1 MSSQSLSDIARF
13 KPLVVGGVHV
23 VLLLM
28 GVEWLLLFGV
38 DVNGVDKLAVEGV
51 E

>member
-13 KPLVVGGVHV
+13 MPRVVGGVHV
-23 VLLLM
+23 LLLDD
-28 GVEWLLLFGV
+28 ELLLLIGV
-38 DVNGVDKLAVEGV
+38 DVKGVDKAVVEGD

>member
-23 VLLLM
+23 LLLEVALLI
-28 GVEWLLLFGV
+28 GVE
-38 DVNGVDKLAVEGV
+38 VNGVGKTVAVGDE
-51 E
+51 

>member
-13 KPLVVGGVHV
+13 IPRVVGGVHV
-23 VLLLM
+23 LLLDD
-28 GVEWLLLFGV
+28 ELLLLIGV
-38 DVNGVDKLAVEGV
+38 DVKGVDKAVVEGD